1 MRCDDWRC
9 KLEVLKSWCAL
20 CQQGSCPLLVS
31 MRTSIVKVPV
41 DLTQVHPGAAANGT
55 GAASAA
61 SAAANSLRS
70 NLNQADE
77 CKKPKHHRSFP
88 HWAPVY
94 CTLQSQGAWATELQ
108 PQHSFRISGDTQ
120 IQPGY
125 KQKTQFLSDHGYFQL
140 VTYYHAR
147 TFYHSSWFG
156 INLCAEFQYQGP
168 LARPTR
174 SKQNGVEMVH
184 SVQYCMIQDS
194 VWYCTIHGLVH
205 TADWFSNLGLIHQRV
220 PEKVQCIR

>member
-55 GAASAA
+55 VAASAA

-108 PQHSFRISGDTQ
+108 PRKVSEFRGIPKYSQATSRIMTSICQVHFGSYVWHVC
-120 IQPGY
+120 IPSNIPGPEAV
-125 KQKTQFLSDHGYFQL
+125 FFQTPPPNPSAPASCL
-140 VTYYHAR
+140 GAANPVSIPHPSSHFVEFCGIAFVTEHYVVSY
-147 TFYHSSWFG
+147 T
-156 INLCAEFQYQGP
+156 
-168 LARPTR
+168 T
-174 SKQNGVEMVH
+174 
-184 SVQYCMIQDS
+184 
-194 VWYCTIHGLVH
+194 
-205 TADWFSNLGLIHQRV
+205 
-220 PEKVQCIR
+220 